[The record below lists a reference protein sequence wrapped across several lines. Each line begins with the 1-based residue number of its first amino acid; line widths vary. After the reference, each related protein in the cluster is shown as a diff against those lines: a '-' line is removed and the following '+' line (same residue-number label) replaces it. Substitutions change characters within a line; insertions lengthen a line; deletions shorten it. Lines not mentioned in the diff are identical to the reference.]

1 MVITRLVEEISR
13 ITNLLSSL
21 GISDIRNTA
30 LDSTNLYS
38 VNKARYQLY
47 FPLTLNIYASL
58 IMYLH
63 LSFGKVVLL

>member
-1 MVITRLVEEISR
+1 MVITRLDEEISR

-38 VNKARYQLY
+38 VNKERYQLY
-47 FPLTLNIYASL
+47 FTLTLNIYASL

-63 LSFGKVVLL
+63 LSFGKAVL